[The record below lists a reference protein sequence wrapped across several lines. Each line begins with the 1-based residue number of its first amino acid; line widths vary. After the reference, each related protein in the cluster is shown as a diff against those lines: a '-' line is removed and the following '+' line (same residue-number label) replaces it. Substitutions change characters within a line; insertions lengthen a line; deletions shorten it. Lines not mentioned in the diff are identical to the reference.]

1 MRQHKVKS
9 RAALHLLLLRAAGAL
24 QAVAP
29 RKAAPVLAPP
39 TADLVLIDGDNVRGK
54 TAFAVSAQSLLAQTR
69 TFSTTQDSVLYIDHG
84 LSAECLA
91 VEDKL
96 RVVFAGTAQSADD
109 CIVRDVAYLLEENP
123 SLSVSV
129 VTSDSGLISRC
140 RKAARARGRNGR
152 LDICGSVRFAETVLD
167 EAIGA
172 DAVDHVSANED
183 HVAVA
188 KALQVSTERASLKRV
203 RNKRLTKK
211 RRKGTTND
219 VTASLASLNGLN
231 DKPIKTP
238 DAALEELVSN
248 GATLP
253 ELEAAIRASGGG
265 LRGREKTWERCVRAA
280 YLHKCLR
287 GKTAAPHKVL
297 DGLAAYVN
305 KLMTSRALARE
316 AVLKTAKRPP
326 RLKVRKRLEP
336 LKQLKQ
342 IESVSSKAWPGGWPV
357 DVTVVETPAGAFLP
371 DLVNCS
377 VALVSDTHG
386 FGMDDLPMKGDVLI
400 HAGDFW
406 LDTQNRNR
414 NAKAFEDFDAW
425 LYRQDF
431 AHKIVLRGNH
441 DPVRCEFKA
450 SNATYIASKRQ
461 TIDLNGLKV
470 YCVPHGSAVSLTK
483 DFKALKELRDADI
496 LLTHAPPRGTLD
508 TTYEGNNAGSKA
520 LRDAYYNACDDNAP
534 TLWVCGHI
542 HESAG
547 AARVGAT
554 TIINAGMANAGRAKR
569 LDRGFVAVGA
579 DLAEAPRAPPP
590 PPPEVVEEDELVMV
604 GPQLPRLLAVDL
616 GEKTVGVALYDEH
629 GALLDFAAA
638 TDDEDGARAVVAAA
652 ERCLGGRQATVV
664 VCEGTGRMLADE
676 AFDAL
681 SESGLVACEAPHVIN
696 PDEWRAAVLAPR
708 ERINAKKA
716 KHAARLVARQL
727 AGGLET
733 WREDLTTD
741 SAEACVFGAWAASEL
756 GWRDD
761 AIVERFSNGDLRVV
775 AKRPIVE

>member
-1 MRQHKVKS
+1 MRQH
-9 RAALHLLLLRAAGAL
+9 LPLLLLAATSAL
-24 QAVAP
+24 QALAP
-29 RKAAPVLAPP
+29 RKATPVLAPP

-69 TFSTTQDSVLYIDHG
+69 TFAATQDAVLYIDHG
-84 LSAECLA
+84 LAAECLA
-91 VEDKL
+91 VDDKL

-211 RRKGTTND
+211 RRRGSVND

-253 ELEAAIRASGGG
+253 QLEAAIRQAGGG

-316 AVLKTAKRPP
+316 AVLKTQKRPP
-326 RLKVRKRLEP
+326 RLKVKKRLEP

-342 IESVSSKAWPGGWPV
+342 IESVSSKAWPGGWPA

-406 LDTQNRNR
+406 IGAREQERRNICVFNIFRGEGR
-414 NAKAFEDFDAW
+414 NGAAGGGRWQSKQTK
-425 LYRQDF
+425 RTGV
-431 AHKIVLRGNH
+431 AHGGLVPSRIAGHSVGDGADKEMDVGGRGRLAH
-441 DPVRCEFKA
+441 R
-450 SNATYIASKRQ
+450 
-461 TIDLNGLKV
+461 L
-470 YCVPHGSAVSLTK
+470 AVS
-483 DFKALKELRDADI
+483 D
-496 LLTHAPPRGTLD
+496 
-508 TTYEGNNAGSKA
+508 
-520 LRDAYYNACDDNAP
+520 
-534 TLWVCGHI
+534 GHTRA
-542 HESAG
+542 HRREAR
-547 AARVGAT
+547 AA
-554 TIINAGMANAGRAKR
+554 MANS
-569 LDRGFVAVGA
+569 
-579 DLAEAPRAPPP
+579 
-590 PPPEVVEEDELVMV
+590 
-604 GPQLPRLLAVDL
+604 
-616 GEKTVGVALYDEH
+616 T
-629 GALLDFAAA
+629 
-638 TDDEDGARAVVAAA
+638 
-652 ERCLGGRQATVV
+652 
-664 VCEGTGRMLADE
+664 
-676 AFDAL
+676 
-681 SESGLVACEAPHVIN
+681 
-696 PDEWRAAVLAPR
+696 
-708 ERINAKKA
+708 
-716 KHAARLVARQL
+716 
-727 AGGLET
+727 
-733 WREDLTTD
+733 
-741 SAEACVFGAWAASEL
+741 
-756 GWRDD
+756 
-761 AIVERFSNGDLRVV
+761 
-775 AKRPIVE
+775 

>member
-129 VTSDSGLISRC
+129 VTSDSGLIARC

-326 RLKVRKRLEP
+326 RLKV
-336 LKQLKQ
+336 
-342 IESVSSKAWPGGWPV
+342 
-357 DVTVVETPAGAFLP
+357 
-371 DLVNCS
+371 
-377 VALVSDTHG
+377 
-386 FGMDDLPMKGDVLI
+386 
-400 HAGDFW
+400 
-406 LDTQNRNR
+406 
-414 NAKAFEDFDAW
+414 
-425 LYRQDF
+425 
-431 AHKIVLRGNH
+431 
-441 DPVRCEFKA
+441 
-450 SNATYIASKRQ
+450 
-461 TIDLNGLKV
+461 
-470 YCVPHGSAVSLTK
+470 
-483 DFKALKELRDADI
+483 
-496 LLTHAPPRGTLD
+496 
-508 TTYEGNNAGSKA
+508 
-520 LRDAYYNACDDNAP
+520 
-534 TLWVCGHI
+534 
-542 HESAG
+542 
-547 AARVGAT
+547 
-554 TIINAGMANAGRAKR
+554 
-569 LDRGFVAVGA
+569 
-579 DLAEAPRAPPP
+579 
-590 PPPEVVEEDELVMV
+590 
-604 GPQLPRLLAVDL
+604 
-616 GEKTVGVALYDEH
+616 
-629 GALLDFAAA
+629 
-638 TDDEDGARAVVAAA
+638 
-652 ERCLGGRQATVV
+652 
-664 VCEGTGRMLADE
+664 
-676 AFDAL
+676 
-681 SESGLVACEAPHVIN
+681 
-696 PDEWRAAVLAPR
+696 
-708 ERINAKKA
+708 
-716 KHAARLVARQL
+716 
-727 AGGLET
+727 
-733 WREDLTTD
+733 
-741 SAEACVFGAWAASEL
+741 
-756 GWRDD
+756 
-761 AIVERFSNGDLRVV
+761 
-775 AKRPIVE
+775 

>member
-1 MRQHKVKS
+1 MRQL
-9 RAALHLLLLRAAGAL
+9 LHLLLLAATSAL

-29 RKAAPVLAPP
+29 RKAAPLLAPP

-69 TFSTTQDSVLYIDHG
+69 TFAATQDAVLYIDHG
-84 LSAECLA
+84 LAAECLA
-91 VEDKL
+91 VEDNL

-123 SLSVSV
+123 TLSVSV
-129 VTSDSGLISRC
+129 VTSDSGLIARC

-167 EAIGA
+167 EALGA
-172 DAVDHVSANED
+172 EAFEQVQVNED

-211 RRKGTTND
+211 RRRGSVND

-326 RLKVRKRLEP
+326 RLKVKKRLEP
-336 LKQLKQ
+336 LQRLK
-342 IESVSSKAWPGGWPV
+342 ITESVSSKAWPGGWPV
-357 DVTVVETPAGAFLP
+357 DMTVVETPAGAFLP

-386 FGMDDLPMKGDVLI
+386 FRIEDLPMKGDVLI

-406 LDTQNRNR
+406 LETQNRNR

-461 TIDLNGLKV
+461 SIDLNGLKV

-508 TTYEGNNAGSKA
+508 CTYEGNNAGSKA
-520 LRDAYYNACDDNAP
+520 LRDAYYNACDDEAP

-590 PPPEVVEEDELVMV
+590 PVIEEVEDELTMV
-604 GPQLPRLLAVDL
+604 GPALPRLLAVDL

-638 TDDEDGARAVVAAA
+638 SDEEDGAQAVVAAA
-652 ERCLGGRQATVV
+652 ARCLRGRPATVV

-681 SESGLVACEAPHVIN
+681 SESGLVACAAPHVIN
-696 PDEWRAAVLAPR
+696 PDEWRAAVLADR
-708 ERINAKKA
+708 ERVNAKQA

-727 AGGLET
+727 AGGLDQ

-741 SAEACVFGAWAASEL
+741 SAEACVFGAWASTEL

-775 AKRPIVE
+775 AKRPIVN

>member
-1 MRQHKVKS
+1 MRQ
-9 RAALHLLLLRAAGAL
+9 LPHLLLLAATSAL

-29 RKAAPVLAPP
+29 RRATQILASP

-69 TFSTTQDSVLYIDHG
+69 TFSSKQDAVLYIDHG
-84 LSAECLA
+84 LAAECLP
-91 VEDKL
+91 VEDNL

-109 CIVRDVAYLLEENP
+109 CIVRDVAFLLEENP
-123 SLSVSV
+123 SLSINV
-129 VTSDSGLISRC
+129 VTSDSGLIARC

-172 DAVDHVSANED
+172 EAFERVPVNED
-183 HVAVA
+183 HVSVA

-253 ELEAAIRASGGG
+253 ELEAAIRQAGGG
-265 LRGREKTWERCVRAA
+265 LRGREKTWERCIKAA

-287 GKTAAPHKVL
+287 GKTVAPHKVL
-297 DGLAAYVN
+297 DGLSVYVN

-326 RLKVRKRLEP
+326 RLKVKKRLEP
-336 LKQLKQ
+336 LKHLKQ
-342 IESVSSKAWPGGWPV
+342 MESVSSKTWPGGWPA
-357 DVTVVETPAGAFLP
+357 DMSIIETPRGAFLP

-386 FGMDDLPMKGDVLI
+386 FGIDDLPFAGDVLI

-406 LDTQNRNR
+406 LDTANRNR
-414 NAKAFEDFDAW
+414 NAKAFEDFDNW

-431 AHKIVLRGNH
+431 TYKIVLRGNH
-441 DPVRCEFKA
+441 DPVRCDFKA
-450 SNATYIASKRQ
+450 SNATYVASKRQ

-470 YCVPHGSAVSLTK
+470 YCVPHGCAVSLTK
-483 DFKALKELRDADI
+483 DFKALKELQEADI

-520 LRDAYYNACDDNAP
+520 LRDAYYNACDEEAP

-579 DLAEAPRAPPP
+579 DLKEAPRAPPS
-590 PPPEVVEEDELVMV
+590 PPPEEVEEELVMV
-604 GPQLPRLLAVDL
+604 GPALPRLLAVDL
-616 GEKTVGVALYDEH
+616 GEKTVGVALYDEN

-638 TDDEDGARAVVAAA
+638 SDEEDGARAVVAAA
-652 ERCLGGRQATVV
+652 ARCLRGRQATVV

-681 SESGLVACEAPHVIN
+681 SESGLVACEGPHVIS

-708 ERINAKKA
+708 ERVNAKKA

-741 SAEACVFGAWAASEL
+741 SAEACVFGAWAAAEL

-761 AIVERFSNGDLRVV
+761 GVGERFSNGDLRVV
-775 AKRPIVE
+775 AKRPIDVD